1 MLHAA
6 LERLNPTFCLVVQ
19 CPLNGFVETPR
30 FKVGLNLGIDEV
42 RVIAVKPQVQFVQLL
57 RRERIDGAFNLLDSG
72 YTHCFPVILAAADYQ
87 QNRGFSTIQILPYLK
102 H

>member
-42 RVIAVKPQVQFVQLL
+42 RMMAVKPQVQFVQLL

-72 YTHCFPVILAAADYQ
+72 YTHCFPDILTPQ
-87 QNRGFSTIQILPYLK
+87 ITNRIGGFQRYKLQA
-102 H
+102 